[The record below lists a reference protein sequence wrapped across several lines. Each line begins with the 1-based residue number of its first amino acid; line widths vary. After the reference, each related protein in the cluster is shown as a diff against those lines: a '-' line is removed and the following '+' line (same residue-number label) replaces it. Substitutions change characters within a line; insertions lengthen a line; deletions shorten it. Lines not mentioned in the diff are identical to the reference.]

1 MGQRTK
7 GHSAW
12 DRKGKKGRHTMQ
24 ERGGKVETGRD
35 TVPKDRRPQ
44 GQKEEEEEERT
55 VPPHQKVL

>member
-1 MGQRTK
+1 ME
-7 GHSAW
+7 W
-12 DRKGKKGRHTMQ
+12 DSGLRDIVHGIEKGKKGRHT
-24 ERGGKVETGRD
+24 RGGKVETGRD